1 MISLYS
7 ISFTKSMK
15 HNVANP
21 DPQLVPILLIKM
33 GVSVLLQTIDE
44 ICAWRFCSNQ
54 FWDWTHMP
62 APNLSR
68 EFIRIALHVVL
79 RKVLANAL
87 NITQE

>member
-7 ISFTKSMK
+7 ISITKSMK
-15 HNVANP
+15 HNVANSGP
-21 DPQLVPILLIKM
+21 LLVPILHIKM

-54 FWDWTHMP
+54 FWDWTHMT
-62 APNLSR
+62 APNLPR
-68 EFIRIALHVVL
+68 EYIRIALHVVL